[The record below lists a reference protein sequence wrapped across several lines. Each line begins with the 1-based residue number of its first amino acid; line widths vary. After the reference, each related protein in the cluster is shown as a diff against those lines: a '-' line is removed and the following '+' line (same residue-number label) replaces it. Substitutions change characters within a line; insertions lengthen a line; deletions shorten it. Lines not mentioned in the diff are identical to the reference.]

1 MPGVMTTLGTLYRDA
16 LAAFRTAGLPTPE
29 LDARWLLA
37 EAARVPVTA
46 ITLDPERALSAKA
59 AAKAGAF
66 VARRLAG
73 EPVDRILG
81 NREFWSLSFRLGP
94 ATLSPRPDT
103 ETIVEACLA
112 VLPDRQGAYRMLDL
126 GTGTGAILIALLSER
141 PGASGVGVDKAAE
154 AVAVAR
160 LNAED
165 NGVAAR
171 AAFAEGD
178 WTTGLAGPFDLI
190 VSNPPYIPS
199 RDIAGLDRE
208 VREHDPVLALD
219 GGDDGLAAY
228 RAIVADAPRLLAP
241 RGCLVLELG
250 FGQEEEVTAL
260 MRAAGFVM
268 LGPARNDL
276 GGVARAVVGRLDG

>member
-1 MPGVMTTLGTLYRDA
+1 MTTLGTLYRQA
-16 LAAFRTAGLPTPE
+16 VGAFQTAGLPTPE

-37 EAARVPVTA
+37 EAAGVPVTA
-46 ITLDPERALSAKA
+46 ISLNPERALSAEA
-59 AAKAGAF
+59 VAKADAF

-81 NREFWSLSFRLGP
+81 NREFWSLSFRLSP

-103 ETIVEACLA
+103 ETLVETCLA
-112 VLPDRQGAYRMLDL
+112 VLPDRHGTYRILDL

-141 PGASGVGVDKAAE
+141 PEARGVGIDKATE

-165 NGVAAR
+165 NGVVAR

-178 WTTGLAGPFDLI
+178 WMAGLVGPFDLI

-219 GGDDGLAAY
+219 GGADGLAAY
-228 RAIVADAPRLLAP
+228 RTIIADAPRLLAP

-250 FGQEEEVTAL
+250 FGQEEEVAAL

-268 LGPARNDL
+268 LGPARKDL
-276 GGVARAVVGRLDG
+276 GGVARAVVGRMDG

>member
-1 MPGVMTTLGTLYRDA
+1 
-16 LAAFRTAGLPTPE
+16 
-29 LDARWLLA
+29 
-37 EAARVPVTA
+37 
-46 ITLDPERALSAKA
+46 
-59 AAKAGAF
+59 
-66 VARRLAG
+66 
-73 EPVDRILG
+73 LG
-81 NREFWSLSFRLGP
+81 NREFWSLSFRLSP

-112 VLPDRQGAYRMLDL
+112 VLPDRQGAYRLLDL

-141 PGASGVGVDKAAE
+141 PGAFGVGIDKAVE

-178 WTTGLAGPFDLI
+178 WMAGLVGPFDLI

-208 VREHDPVLALD
+208 VREHDPALALD
-219 GGDDGLAAY
+219 GGADGLDAY
-228 RAIVADAPRLLAP
+228 RRIAADAPRLLA
-241 RGCLVLELG
+241 RGGCLIFELG
-250 FGQEEEVTAL
+250 IGQAQDVAAL
-260 MRAAGFVM
+260 MRAAGFTI
-268 LGPARNDL
+268 LGPPRKDL
-276 GGVARAVVGRLDG
+276 GGVARALAGRLDE